1 MQVFIAGQK
10 GFISKNLTT
19 FLTEKVDLVL
29 LERAELNKKA
39 DIGIYIA
46 TDNPLEGDKNCVCLE
61 KELMLSDIA
70 ALTQKSNV
78 LFVVSNE
85 SDTKFISAISHL
97 DDEIVVYT
105 VPEVFG
111 KWSSSTLENSKK
123 FVIGHYC
130 RSVINN
136 ESIDTSFDSDLKLLY
151 IDDLL
156 IRLYNDL
163 GSAPDKIRGGVVD
176 PVYHIKRNQ
185 LIETLGRF
193 KSSRKNLILDG
204 VGSGL
209 TRALYSTYI
218 SYLPTDQFSYPV
230 SSHND
235 SRGSF
240 VEVIKTTENGQ
251 VSYFTANPGVTR
263 GEHYHHSKTEKFLVI
278 KGSASFKFR
287 HLVSNEMYEIAVQS
301 DNPVIVES
309 IPGWVHNITNT
320 GSDELIVLLWANELF
335 DINNPD
341 TIANEP

>member
-1 MQVFIAGQK
+1 MQVLIAGQK
-10 GFISKNLTT
+10 GFISKNLVT

-29 LERAELNKKA
+29 IESAEPNKKA

-46 TDNPLEGDKNCVCLE
+46 TDNILEGDKNKVSME
-61 KELMLSDIA
+61 KEVMLSEIDS
-70 ALTQKSNV
+70 LTQKSNV

-85 SDTKFISAISHL
+85 SETKFISAISQL
-97 DDEIVVYT
+97 NDAIVVYT

-111 KWSSSTLENSKK
+111 KWSSSILENSEK

-130 RSVINN
+130 KSVINN
-136 ESIDTSFDSDLKLLY
+136 ESIDKTFDSDLKLLY
-151 IDDLL
+151 VDDLL
-156 IRLYNDL
+156 TRLYSDL
-163 GSAPDKIRGGVVD
+163 GSAPDKITGGVVD

-185 LIETLGRF
+185 LIETLDRF
-193 KSSRKNLILDG
+193 KISRKNLILDG

-218 SYLPTDQFSYPV
+218 SYLPTEQFSYPV
-230 SSHND
+230 TSHND

-278 KGSASFKFR
+278 KGTASFKFR